1 MEMSEGLSQ
10 QERLQAIAEKRK
22 RQTEIENKK
31 RQLEDDRRQLSHLKQ
46 KSLRERWLL
55 DGAAG
60 SEQDE
65 AKKQLA
71 EDEAKLKGME
81 ENIIRMEQELE
92 VLETGVSATSTKESL
107 TDAATKEEA
116 KTADNKAPAG
126 TVQEVK
132 EVTEVKEVV
141 KVHTSPHLEM
151 FGGASDRMRAEV
163 KEVLKVPNSPRLD
176 MSGGASDMTR
186 AAMYSVEITVE
197 RDNVTGET
205 KVLST
210 NTLLPINLSGQG
222 VKVYEDYQKV
232 VHEVNGENGVHQLSA
247 NEVDELIHKADE
259 SMMSDATTAGATS
272 TAPVVPTDA
281 ELAAE
286 QQMTPQKEITGMEA
300 KAGGA
305 SPQPGGGEVEA
316 SAENPVTMVF
326 MGYQSVEDEAET
338 NKVLGLEGTV
348 KAQLVVIEDGEGK
361 NVTVGPNPATVTVT
375 EGGTK
380 EEQSPPPNGNAADPV
395 KTPQEKAPVGEKGG
409 EPEGGATELNNK
421 EKQPCKCCTIM

>member
-1 MEMSEGLSQ
+1 MSCYLEIGGSARQRMSEGLSQ

-116 KTADNKAPAG
+116 KTADNKALAG
-126 TVQEVK
+126 TV
-132 EVTEVKEVV
+132 
-141 KVHTSPHLEM
+141 H
-151 FGGASDRMRAEV
+151 
-163 KEVLKVPNSPRLD
+163 
-176 MSGGASDMTR
+176 
-186 AAMYSVEITVE
+186 
-197 RDNVTGET
+197 
-205 KVLST
+205 
-210 NTLLPINLSGQG
+210 
-222 VKVYEDYQKV
+222 V

-286 QQMTPQKEITGMEA
+286 QQTTPQKEITGMEA

-361 NVTVGPNPATVTVT
+361 NVTVGPNSATVTVT

-380 EEQSPPPNGNAADPV
+380 EEQSPPPNGSAADPV

>member
-1 MEMSEGLSQ
+1 M
-10 QERLQAIAEKRK
+10 
-22 RQTEIENKK
+22 
-31 RQLEDDRRQLSHLKQ
+31 H
-46 KSLRERWLL
+46 
-55 DGAAG
+55 
-60 SEQDE
+60 
-65 AKKQLA
+65 
-71 EDEAKLKGME
+71 
-81 ENIIRMEQELE
+81 
-92 VLETGVSATSTKESL
+92 
-107 TDAATKEEA
+107 
-116 KTADNKAPAG
+116 P
-126 TVQEVK
+126 
-132 EVTEVKEVV
+132 
-141 KVHTSPHLEM
+141 
-151 FGGASDRMRAEV
+151 
-163 KEVLKVPNSPRLD
+163 
-176 MSGGASDMTR
+176 
-186 AAMYSVEITVE
+186 AMYSVEITVE

-259 SMMSDATTAGATS
+259 SMMSDATTAGTTS

-286 QQMTPQKEITGMEA
+286 QQTTPQKEITGMEA

-361 NVTVGPNPATVTVT
+361 NVT
-375 EGGTK
+375 GGTK
-380 EEQSPPPNGNAADPV
+380 EEQSPPPNGSAADPV

>member
-22 RQTEIENKK
+22 RQAEIENKK

-92 VLETGVSATSTKESL
+92 ELETGVSATSTKENL
-107 TDAATKEEA
+107 TDATTKEEA

-151 FGGASDRMRAEV
+151 SGGASDRMRAEV

-176 MSGGASDMTR
+176 MSGGASDMMR
-186 AAMYSVEITVE
+186 A
-197 RDNVTGET
+197 
-205 KVLST
+205 
-210 NTLLPINLSGQG
+210 
-222 VKVYEDYQKV
+222 V

-286 QQMTPQKEITGMEA
+286 QQTTPQKEITGMKA

-305 SPQPGGGEVEA
+305 SPQSGGGEVEA

-361 NVTVGPNPATVTVT
+361 NVTVGPNLATVTVT

-380 EEQSPPPNGNAADPV
+380 EEQSPPPNGSAADPV

>member
-1 MEMSEGLSQ
+1 MSEGLSQ

-151 FGGASDRMRAEV
+151 FGGASDRM
-163 KEVLKVPNSPRLD
+163 
-176 MSGGASDMTR
+176 R

>member
-116 KTADNKAPAG
+116 KTADNKVPAG
-126 TVQEVK
+126 TVQ
-132 EVTEVKEVV
+132 
-141 KVHTSPHLEM
+141 
-151 FGGASDRMRAEV
+151 
-163 KEVLKVPNSPRLD
+163 
-176 MSGGASDMTR
+176 
-186 AAMYSVEITVE
+186 
-197 RDNVTGET
+197 
-205 KVLST
+205 
-210 NTLLPINLSGQG
+210 
-222 VKVYEDYQKV
+222 V

>member
-107 TDAATKEEA
+107 TDAATQEEA
-116 KTADNKAPAG
+116 KTADNKALAG
-126 TVQEVK
+126 TVHEVK
-132 EVTEVKEVV
+132 GVTEVKEVV

-151 FGGASDRMRAEV
+151 SGGASDRM
-163 KEVLKVPNSPRLD
+163 
-176 MSGGASDMTR
+176 R

-210 NTLLPINLSGQG
+210 NTLLPINLTGQG

-286 QQMTPQKEITGMEA
+286 QQTTPQQEITGMEA

-380 EEQSPPPNGNAADPV
+380 EEQSPPPNGSAADPV

>member
-1 MEMSEGLSQ
+1 MSEGLSQ
-10 QERLQAIAEKRK
+10 QERIQAIAEKRK
-22 RQTEIENKK
+22 RQTEVENKK

-46 KSLRERWLL
+46 KSLREKWLL

-71 EDEAKLKGME
+71 EDEAKLKGIE
-81 ENIIRMEQELE
+81 ENINRLEQELE
-92 VLETGVSATSTKESL
+92 DLETDVSVTSTKESL
-107 TDAATKEEA
+107 TDAANVEEA

-126 TVQEVK
+126 TVQEAK
-132 EVTEVKEVV
+132 EVFKGSN
-141 KVHTSPHLEM
+141 SPRLNM
-151 FGGASDRMRAEV
+151 SGGASDIMRTEV
-163 KEVLKVPNSPRLD
+163 KEVLKVHNSPRLD
-176 MSGGASDMTR
+176 MSGGASDIMRT
-186 AAMYSVEITVE
+186 AMYSVEITVE

-259 SMMSDATTAGATS
+259 SMMSDATTAAATF
-272 TAPVVPTDA
+272 TAPVFPTNA

-286 QQMTPQKEITGMEA
+286 QQTTPKKEITGMEA

-305 SPQPGGGEVEA
+305 SPQPGGGEMEA

-326 MGYQSVEDEAET
+326 MGYQSVEDETET

-348 KAQLVVIEDGEGK
+348 KAQLVVIEDGKGK
-361 NVTVGPNPATVTVT
+361 NVTVGPTPATVTVT
-375 EGGTK
+375 EGGAK
-380 EEQSPPPNGNAADPV
+380 KEQSPPPNGSAADPA
-395 KTPQEKAPVGEKGG
+395 KTPQETSSAKEKGG

>member
-10 QERLQAIAEKRK
+10 QERIQAIAEKRK
-22 RQTEIENKK
+22 RQIEVENKK

-46 KSLRERWLL
+46 KSLREKWLL

-71 EDEAKLKGME
+71 EDETKLKGME
-81 ENIIRMEQELE
+81 ESIIRLEQELE
-92 VLETGVSATSTKESL
+92 ELETGVSVTSTKESL
-107 TDAATKEEA
+107 TDAAKVEEA

-132 EVTEVKEVV
+132 EVL
-141 KVHTSPHLEM
+141 KVH
-151 FGGASDRMRAEV
+151 
-163 KEVLKVPNSPRLD
+163 NSPRLD
-176 MSGGASDMTR
+176 MSGGASDIMRT
-186 AAMYSVEITVE
+186 
-197 RDNVTGET
+197 
-205 KVLST
+205 
-210 NTLLPINLSGQG
+210 
-222 VKVYEDYQKV
+222 V

-247 NEVDELIHKADE
+247 NEVDELILKADE
-259 SMMSDATTAGATS
+259 SMMSDATTAGATY
-272 TAPVVPTDA
+272 TTPVFPTNA

-286 QQMTPQKEITGMEA
+286 QQTTPKKEITGMEA

-305 SPQPGGGEVEA
+305 SPQPGGGEMEA

-326 MGYQSVEDEAET
+326 MGYQSVQDETET

-361 NVTVGPNPATVTVT
+361 NVTVGPTPATVTVT
-375 EGGTK
+375 EGGAK
-380 EEQSPPPNGNAADPV
+380 EEQSPPPNGSAADPA
-395 KTPQEKAPVGEKGG
+395 KTPQETSSTKEKGG
-409 EPEGGATELNNK
+409 EPEGGTTELNNK

>member
-10 QERLQAIAEKRK
+10 QERSQAIAEKRK
-22 RQTEIENKK
+22 RQTEVENKK

-46 KSLRERWLL
+46 KSLREKWLL

-71 EDEAKLKGME
+71 EDEAKLKGIE
-81 ENIIRMEQELE
+81 ENINRLEQELE
-92 VLETGVSATSTKESL
+92 ELETGVSVTSTKESL
-107 TDAATKEEA
+107 TDAAKVEQA

-126 TVQEVK
+126 TVQEAK
-132 EVTEVKEVV
+132 EVFKGSN
-141 KVHTSPHLEM
+141 SPRLNM
-151 FGGASDRMRAEV
+151 SGGASDIMRTEV
-163 KEVLKVPNSPRLD
+163 KEVLKVHNSPRLD
-176 MSGGASDMTR
+176 MSGGASDIMRT
-186 AAMYSVEITVE
+186 
-197 RDNVTGET
+197 
-205 KVLST
+205 
-210 NTLLPINLSGQG
+210 
-222 VKVYEDYQKV
+222 V

-259 SMMSDATTAGATS
+259 SMMSAATTAAATF
-272 TAPVVPTDA
+272 TAPVFPTNA

-286 QQMTPQKEITGMEA
+286 QQTTPKKEITGMEA

-305 SPQPGGGEVEA
+305 SPQPGGGEMEA

-326 MGYQSVEDEAET
+326 MGYQSVEDETET

-348 KAQLVVIEDGEGK
+348 KAQLVVIEDGKGK
-361 NVTVGPNPATVTVT
+361 NVTVGSTPATVTVT
-375 EGGTK
+375 EGGAK
-380 EEQSPPPNGNAADPV
+380 KEQSPPPNGSAADPA
-395 KTPQEKAPVGEKGG
+395 KTPQETSSAKEKGG

>member
-65 AKKQLA
+65 AK
-71 EDEAKLKGME
+71 LKGME

-107 TDAATKEEA
+107 TDAATQEEA
-116 KTADNKAPAG
+116 KTADNKALAG
-126 TVQEVK
+126 TV
-132 EVTEVKEVV
+132 
-141 KVHTSPHLEM
+141 H
-151 FGGASDRMRAEV
+151 
-163 KEVLKVPNSPRLD
+163 
-176 MSGGASDMTR
+176 
-186 AAMYSVEITVE
+186 
-197 RDNVTGET
+197 
-205 KVLST
+205 
-210 NTLLPINLSGQG
+210 
-222 VKVYEDYQKV
+222 V

-286 QQMTPQKEITGMEA
+286 QQTTPQQEITGMEA

-380 EEQSPPPNGNAADPV
+380 EEQSPPPNGSAADPV

>member
-10 QERLQAIAEKRK
+10 QERSQAIAEKRK
-22 RQTEIENKK
+22 RQTEVENKK

-46 KSLRERWLL
+46 KSLREKWLL

-71 EDEAKLKGME
+71 EDEAKLKGIE
-81 ENIIRMEQELE
+81 ENINRLEQELE
-92 VLETGVSATSTKESL
+92 ELETGVSVTSTKESL
-107 TDAATKEEA
+107 TDAAKVEQA

-126 TVQEVK
+126 TVQ
-132 EVTEVKEVV
+132 
-141 KVHTSPHLEM
+141 
-151 FGGASDRMRAEV
+151 
-163 KEVLKVPNSPRLD
+163 
-176 MSGGASDMTR
+176 
-186 AAMYSVEITVE
+186 
-197 RDNVTGET
+197 
-205 KVLST
+205 
-210 NTLLPINLSGQG
+210 
-222 VKVYEDYQKV
+222 V

-259 SMMSDATTAGATS
+259 SMMSAATTAAATF
-272 TAPVVPTDA
+272 TAPVFPTNA

-286 QQMTPQKEITGMEA
+286 QQTTPKKEITGMEA

-305 SPQPGGGEVEA
+305 SPQPGGGEMEA

-326 MGYQSVEDEAET
+326 MGYQSVEDETET

-348 KAQLVVIEDGEGK
+348 KAQLVVIEDGKGK
-361 NVTVGPNPATVTVT
+361 NVTVGSTPATVTVT
-375 EGGTK
+375 EGGAK
-380 EEQSPPPNGNAADPV
+380 KEQSPPPNGSAADPA
-395 KTPQEKAPVGEKGG
+395 KTPQETSSAKEKGG

>member
-10 QERLQAIAEKRK
+10 QERSQAIAEKRK
-22 RQTEIENKK
+22 RQTEVENKK

-46 KSLRERWLL
+46 KSLREKWLL

-71 EDEAKLKGME
+71 EDEAKLKGIE
-81 ENIIRMEQELE
+81 ENINRLEQELE
-92 VLETGVSATSTKESL
+92 ELETGVSVTSTKESL
-107 TDAATKEEA
+107 TDAAKVEQA

-126 TVQEVK
+126 TVQEAK
-132 EVTEVKEVV
+132 EVFKG
-141 KVHTSPHLEM
+141 S
-151 FGGASDRMRAEV
+151 
-163 KEVLKVPNSPRLD
+163 NSPRLN
-176 MSGGASDMTR
+176 MSGGASDIMRT
-186 AAMYSVEITVE
+186 
-197 RDNVTGET
+197 
-205 KVLST
+205 
-210 NTLLPINLSGQG
+210 
-222 VKVYEDYQKV
+222 V

-259 SMMSDATTAGATS
+259 SMMSAATTAAATF
-272 TAPVVPTDA
+272 TAPVFPTNA

-286 QQMTPQKEITGMEA
+286 QQTTPKKEITGMEA

-305 SPQPGGGEVEA
+305 SPQPGGGEMEA

-326 MGYQSVEDEAET
+326 MGYQSVEDETET

-348 KAQLVVIEDGEGK
+348 KAQLVVIEDGKGK
-361 NVTVGPNPATVTVT
+361 NVTVGSTPATVTVT
-375 EGGTK
+375 EGGAK
-380 EEQSPPPNGNAADPV
+380 KEQSPPPNGSAADPA
-395 KTPQEKAPVGEKGG
+395 KTPQETSSAKEKGG

>member
-126 TVQEVK
+126 TVHEVK

-151 FGGASDRMRAEV
+151 SGGASDRM
-163 KEVLKVPNSPRLD
+163 
-176 MSGGASDMTR
+176 R

-286 QQMTPQKEITGMEA
+286 QQTTPQKEITGMEA

-380 EEQSPPPNGNAADPV
+380 EEQSPPPNGSAADPV

>member
-1 MEMSEGLSQ
+1 MEMSEALSQ
-10 QERLQAIAEKRK
+10 QERIQAIAEKRK

-46 KSLRERWLL
+46 KSLREKWLL

-65 AKKQLA
+65 AKKQLE
-71 EDEAKLKGME
+71 EDEVKLKGME
-81 ENIIRMEQELE
+81 ENIIRLEQELE
-92 VLETGVSATSTKESL
+92 ELGTGVSATSTKESL
-107 TDAATKEEA
+107 TDAAKEEEA
-116 KTADNKAPAG
+116 KTADNKAAPAG
-126 TVQEVK
+126 TVQE
-132 EVTEVKEVV
+132 
-141 KVHTSPHLEM
+141 
-151 FGGASDRMRAEV
+151 
-163 KEVLKVPNSPRLD
+163 EVLKVNNNPRLD
-176 MSGGASDMTR
+176 MSGGASGIMKT
-186 AAMYSVEITVE
+186 
-197 RDNVTGET
+197 
-205 KVLST
+205 
-210 NTLLPINLSGQG
+210 
-222 VKVYEDYQKV
+222 V

-272 TAPVVPTDA
+272 TAPVFPTDA

-286 QQMTPQKEITGMEA
+286 QQTTPQKEITGMEA

-348 KAQLVVIEDGEGK
+348 KAELVVIEDGKGK
-361 NVTVGPNPATVTVT
+361 NVMVGPTPATVTVT
-375 EGGTK
+375 EGGAK
-380 EEQSPPPNGNAADPV
+380 EEQSPPPNGSAADPT
-395 KTPQEKAPVGEKGG
+395 KTPQETASAGEKGG

>member
-10 QERLQAIAEKRK
+10 QERIQAIAEKRK
-22 RQTEIENKK
+22 RQTEVENKK

-46 KSLRERWLL
+46 KSLREKWLL

-71 EDEAKLKGME
+71 EDEAKLKGIE
-81 ENIIRMEQELE
+81 ENINRLEQELE
-92 VLETGVSATSTKESL
+92 DLETDVSVTSTKESL
-107 TDAATKEEA
+107 TDAANVEEA

-126 TVQEVK
+126 TVQEAK
-132 EVTEVKEVV
+132 EVFKGSN
-141 KVHTSPHLEM
+141 SPRLNM
-151 FGGASDRMRAEV
+151 SGGASDIMRTEV
-163 KEVLKVPNSPRLD
+163 KEVLKVHNSPRLD
-176 MSGGASDMTR
+176 MSGGASDIMRT
-186 AAMYSVEITVE
+186 AMYSVEITVE

-259 SMMSDATTAGATS
+259 SMMSDATTAAATF
-272 TAPVVPTDA
+272 TAPVFPTNA

-286 QQMTPQKEITGMEA
+286 QQTTPKKEITGMEA

-305 SPQPGGGEVEA
+305 SPQPGGGEMEA

-326 MGYQSVEDEAET
+326 MGYQSVEDETET

-348 KAQLVVIEDGEGK
+348 KAQLVVIEDGKGK
-361 NVTVGPNPATVTVT
+361 NVTVGPTPATVTVT
-375 EGGTK
+375 EGGAK
-380 EEQSPPPNGNAADPV
+380 KEQSPPPNGSAADPA
-395 KTPQEKAPVGEKGG
+395 KTPQETSSAKEKGG

>member
-126 TVQEVK
+126 TVQ
-132 EVTEVKEVV
+132 
-141 KVHTSPHLEM
+141 
-151 FGGASDRMRAEV
+151 
-163 KEVLKVPNSPRLD
+163 
-176 MSGGASDMTR
+176 
-186 AAMYSVEITVE
+186 AMYSVEITVE

>member
-1 MEMSEGLSQ
+1 MEISQ

-31 RQLEDDRRQLSHLKQ
+31 RQLEDDKRQLSHLKQ

-60 SEQDE
+60 TEQDE

-71 EDEAKLKGME
+71 EDEAKLKLME
-81 ENIIRMEQELE
+81 ESINRMEQELE
-92 VLETGVSATSTKESL
+92 ELETGISATSTKESL
-107 TDAATKEEA
+107 TDAAKDGDD
-116 KTADNKAPAG
+116 KQTADIKAPRSN
-126 TVQEVK
+126 VQEVK
-132 EVTEVKEVV
+132 EVLKE
-141 KVHTSPHLEM
+141 H
-151 FGGASDRMRAEV
+151 
-163 KEVLKVPNSPRLD
+163 NSPRLD
-176 MSGGASDMTR
+176 IPSGASDGRAEVKKVFKVHNSPRLDISRGASDMMR

-210 NTLLPINLSGQG
+210 NTLLPVDLCGQG

-247 NEVDELIHKADE
+247 SEVDELIHKADE
-259 SMMSDATTAGATS
+259 SMMSDVTTAGAT
-272 TAPVVPTDA
+272 APVVPAHA

-286 QQMTPQKEITGMEA
+286 QPATPQKEITGMEA

-305 SPQPGGGEVEA
+305 SPQSGGGEVEA

-326 MGYQSVEDEAET
+326 MGYQSVEDETET
-338 NKVLGLEGTV
+338 SKVLGLGGTV
-348 KAQLVVIEDGEGK
+348 KAELVVIEDGAGK
-361 NVTVGPNPATVTVT
+361 NVTVGPPPAAVTVT
-375 EGGTK
+375 EGGVK
-380 EEQSPPPNGNAADPV
+380 EERSAPPNGSAADPA
-395 KTPQEKAPVGEKGG
+395 KIPKETTPVGEKGG
-409 EPEGGATELNNK
+409 EPEGAATETNNK
-421 EKQPCKCCTIM
+421 EKQPCKCCIIM

>member
-1 MEMSEGLSQ
+1 MDLSLSGRMSEGLSQ
-10 QERLQAIAEKRK
+10 QERIQAIAEKRK
-22 RQTEIENKK
+22 RQTEVENKK

-46 KSLRERWLL
+46 KSLREKWLL

-71 EDEAKLKGME
+71 EDEAKLKGIE
-81 ENIIRMEQELE
+81 ENINRLEQELE
-92 VLETGVSATSTKESL
+92 DLETDVSVTSTKESL
-107 TDAATKEEA
+107 TDAANVEEA

-126 TVQEVK
+126 TVQEAK
-132 EVTEVKEVV
+132 EVFKG
-141 KVHTSPHLEM
+141 S
-151 FGGASDRMRAEV
+151 
-163 KEVLKVPNSPRLD
+163 NSPRLN
-176 MSGGASDMTR
+176 MSGGASDIMRT
-186 AAMYSVEITVE
+186 AMYSVEITVE

-259 SMMSDATTAGATS
+259 SMMSDATTAAATF
-272 TAPVVPTDA
+272 TAPVFPTNA

-286 QQMTPQKEITGMEA
+286 QQTTPKKEITGMEA

-305 SPQPGGGEVEA
+305 SPQPGGGEMEA

-326 MGYQSVEDEAET
+326 MGYQSVEDETET

-348 KAQLVVIEDGEGK
+348 KAQLVVIEDGKGK
-361 NVTVGPNPATVTVT
+361 NVTVGPTPATVTVT
-375 EGGTK
+375 EGGAK
-380 EEQSPPPNGNAADPV
+380 KEQSPPPNGSAADPA
-395 KTPQEKAPVGEKGG
+395 KTPQETSSAKEKGG

>member
-126 TVQEVK
+126 TVQ
-132 EVTEVKEVV
+132 
-141 KVHTSPHLEM
+141 
-151 FGGASDRMRAEV
+151 
-163 KEVLKVPNSPRLD
+163 
-176 MSGGASDMTR
+176 
-186 AAMYSVEITVE
+186 
-197 RDNVTGET
+197 
-205 KVLST
+205 
-210 NTLLPINLSGQG
+210 
-222 VKVYEDYQKV
+222 V

>member
-1 MEMSEGLSQ
+1 MHQ
-10 QERLQAIAEKRK
+10 QEKRK
-22 RQTEIENKK
+22 RQTEIESKK

-46 KSLRERWLL
+46 KSLREKWLL

-81 ENIIRMEQELE
+81 VNIIRLEQELE
-92 VLETGVSATSTKESL
+92 ELETGVSVTSTKESL
-107 TDAATKEEA
+107 TDAAKEA
-116 KTADNKAPAG
+116 KTDDNKAHAG
-126 TVQEVK
+126 TVQ
-132 EVTEVKEVV
+132 
-141 KVHTSPHLEM
+141 
-151 FGGASDRMRAEV
+151 
-163 KEVLKVPNSPRLD
+163 
-176 MSGGASDMTR
+176 
-186 AAMYSVEITVE
+186 AMYSVEIIVE

-232 VHEVNGENGVHQLSA
+232 VHEVNGVNGVHQLSA

-272 TAPVVPTDA
+272 TAPVFPTDA
-281 ELAAE
+281 ELAAGL
-286 QQMTPQKEITGMEA
+286 QTTPQKEITGMEA

-305 SPQPGGGEVEA
+305 SPQPGGGEMEA
-316 SAENPVTMVF
+316 CAENPVTMVF
-326 MGYQSVEDEAET
+326 MGYQSVEDETET
-338 NKVLGLEGTV
+338 NKVLGLQGTV
-348 KAQLVVIEDGEGK
+348 KAELVVIEDGEGK
-361 NVTVGPNPATVTVT
+361 NVTVGPTPATVTVT
-375 EGGTK
+375 KGGAM
-380 EEQSPPPNGNAADPV
+380 EEQSPPPNGSAADPA
-395 KTPQEKAPVGEKGG
+395 KTPQETSSAKEKGS

>member
-1 MEMSEGLSQ
+1 MQESNSLMLLLALCYNLLRNLQGSIIHPTAIYCWFAFNVFSSHTDCVFPILQ
-10 QERLQAIAEKRK
+10 QEKRK

-126 TVQEVK
+126 TV
-132 EVTEVKEVV
+132 
-141 KVHTSPHLEM
+141 H
-151 FGGASDRMRAEV
+151 
-163 KEVLKVPNSPRLD
+163 
-176 MSGGASDMTR
+176 
-186 AAMYSVEITVE
+186 
-197 RDNVTGET
+197 
-205 KVLST
+205 
-210 NTLLPINLSGQG
+210 
-222 VKVYEDYQKV
+222 V

-259 SMMSDATTAGATS
+259 SMMSDATTAGTTS

-286 QQMTPQKEITGMEA
+286 QQTTPQKEITGMEA

-380 EEQSPPPNGNAADPV
+380 EEQSPPPNGSAADPV

>member
-10 QERLQAIAEKRK
+10 QERIQAIAEKRK
-22 RQTEIENKK
+22 RQIEVENKK

-46 KSLRERWLL
+46 KSLREKWLL

-71 EDEAKLKGME
+71 EDETKLKGME
-81 ENIIRMEQELE
+81 ESIIRLEQELE
-92 VLETGVSATSTKESL
+92 ELETGVSVTSTKESL
-107 TDAATKEEA
+107 TDAAKVEEA

-126 TVQEVK
+126 TVQ
-132 EVTEVKEVV
+132 
-141 KVHTSPHLEM
+141 
-151 FGGASDRMRAEV
+151 
-163 KEVLKVPNSPRLD
+163 
-176 MSGGASDMTR
+176 
-186 AAMYSVEITVE
+186 
-197 RDNVTGET
+197 
-205 KVLST
+205 
-210 NTLLPINLSGQG
+210 
-222 VKVYEDYQKV
+222 V

-247 NEVDELIHKADE
+247 NEVDELILKADE
-259 SMMSDATTAGATS
+259 SMMSDATTAGATY
-272 TAPVVPTDA
+272 TTPVFPTNA

-286 QQMTPQKEITGMEA
+286 QQTTPKKEITGMEA

-305 SPQPGGGEVEA
+305 SPQPGGGEMEA

-326 MGYQSVEDEAET
+326 MGYQSVQDETET

-361 NVTVGPNPATVTVT
+361 NVTVGPTPATVTVT
-375 EGGTK
+375 EGGAK
-380 EEQSPPPNGNAADPV
+380 EEQSPPPNGSAADPA
-395 KTPQEKAPVGEKGG
+395 KTPQETSSTKEKGG
-409 EPEGGATELNNK
+409 EPEGGTTELNNK